1 MGGSTVTEPH
11 RSDEPDEFDDYL
23 EESLR
28 SPSFRAAFEDA
39 EERSRVL
46 GALVRLRRT
55 MKLSQTEVARRMS
68 TTQSSVSDLEN
79 GKTDPLLSTLQR
91 YARAVTGRVRVR
103 IEMPTD
109 CPWMPSTGSA
119 YEQSSTLNVK
129 VAEPLHRSLAEPW
142 TRAWRSTADHRAD
155 LSANCLSQADKAKA

>member
-1 MGGSTVTEPH
+1 MGGSTVTESH
-11 RSDEPDEFDDYL
+11 WSDEPDEFDEYL

-46 GALVRLRRT
+46 DALVRLRRT

-68 TTQSSVSDLEN
+68 TTHSSVSDLEN

-103 IEMPTD
+103 IELPTD
-109 CPWMPSTGSA
+109 CPWIPSTGRG
-119 YEQSSTLNVK
+119 YGQSSTSNLR
-129 VAEPLHRSLAEPW
+129 VAEPLHRSLAEPS
-142 TRAWRSTADHRAD
+142 TRAWRSTADRRSD
-155 LSANCLSQADKAKA
+155 LSAHCRVLAGKA